1 MASRL
6 TLLLCLLLAAERAG
20 AEGDAAVTAL
30 RRDPSLKVRTQAAIV
45 LGQRG
50 SPEATR
56 ALREAVAEDK
66 AASVRLAAVSALG
79 RLQARAA
86 RGTLQAAAQA
96 DPDVAVRT
104 AAVKAVAALGPIT
117 LQVEEG
123 SGPSGQRLCAAVTA
137 QLRQRGLQVAPQG
150 ELKVKPKVI
159 VDVAEAGGKTS
170 FEARASLVVVDGDG
184 RIDLLETRAKATV
197 AAAVPEAR
205 RAPYVQKV
213 VDVAGKGLGDDLAAR
228 LGGR

>member
-6 TLLLCLLLAAERAG
+6 TLLLCLLLPAYRAG

-45 LGQRG
+45 LGQRS
-50 SPEATR
+50 SPESIG
-56 ALREAVAEDK
+56 ALREAVAGDT
-66 AASVRLAAVSALG
+66 APSVRLAAVSALG
-79 RLQARAA
+79 RLQARVA

-96 DPDVAVRT
+96 DPDGAVRI
-104 AAVKAVAALGPIT
+104 AAVRAMAALGPVT
-117 LQVEEG
+117 LSVEEG
-123 SGPSGQRLCAAVTA
+123 SGPSGQRLGAAVTA
-137 QLRQRGLQVAPQG
+137 QLRQRGLEVVQQG
-150 ELKVKPKVI
+150 ELKVKPKVT
-159 VDVAEAGGKTS
+159 VDVSEAGGKTS
-170 FEARASLVVVDGDG
+170 FEARASLVVIDGDG

-205 RAPYVQKV
+205 RPPYVQKV
-213 VDVAGKGLGDDLAAR
+213 VDAAGKGLGDDLAAR

>member
-1 MASRL
+1 MSSRL
-6 TLLLCLLLAAERAG
+6 ALLLCLLLAAGRAG
-20 AEGDAAVTAL
+20 AEGDAAVIAL

-50 SPEATR
+50 SPEAIA
-56 ALREAVAEDK
+56 ALREAVADDK
-66 AASVRLAAVSALG
+66 APSVRLAAVSALG

-96 DPDVAVRT
+96 DPDGAVRT
-104 AAVKAVAALGPIT
+104 AAVRAEAALGPVTIS
-117 LQVEEG
+117 VEEG
-123 SGPSGQRLCAAVTA
+123 SGPTGQRLGAAVAA

-150 ELKVKPKVI
+150 ELKVKPKVT
-159 VDVAEAGGKTS
+159 VDVVEAGGKTS
-170 FEARASLVVVDGDG
+170 FEARASLVVIDGDG

-197 AAAVPEAR
+197 AASVPEAR
-205 RAPYVQKV
+205 RLSYVQKV
-213 VDVAGKGLGDDLAAR
+213 VDAAGKGLGDDLAAR

>member
-1 MASRL
+1 MARRL
-6 TLLLCLLLAAERAG
+6 APLLLLLAAAP
-20 AEGDAAVTAL
+20 ASADGDAAVTAL

-45 LGQRG
+45 LGQRNT
-50 SPEATR
+50 PEAIT
-56 ALREAVAEDK
+56 ALREAVADDK
-66 AASVRLAAVSALG
+66 APSVRLAAVSALG

-96 DPDVAVRT
+96 DPDDAVRT
-104 AAVKAVAALGPIT
+104 AAVKAVAALGPVT
-117 LQVEEG
+117 LTLEEAG
-123 SGPSGQRLCAAVTA
+123 GPSGQRLGAAVA
-137 QLRQRGLQVAPQG
+137 APQRPPRHPVAEQG
-150 ELKVKPKVI
+150 ELKVKPKVN
-159 VDVAEAGGKTS
+159 VEVAEAGGKTS

-213 VDVAGKGLGDDLAAR
+213 VDAAGKGLADDLAAR
-228 LGGR
+228 LGRR